1 MEHLKFNLSKNDG
14 KFKIMNATNGGSCH
28 KRHANDQYRT
38 NLDDYIVS
46 AADGTKYITDDLSFA
61 QTVGANGLEI
71 TYTTDDIRKL

>member
-46 AADGTKYITDDLSFA
+46 AADGTKYITSNLSFA
-61 QTVGANGLEI
+61 KTAGANGSEI

>member
-28 KRHANDQYRT
+28 KRHANDQCRT

-46 AADGTKYITDDLSFA
+46 AADGIKYITDDLSFA